1 MGISKTYKIIDCFT
15 FYNEIDLLNLRLS
28 ELYDYVDYFVI
39 SESLHT
45 HRGKSK
51 KLYLEENMDLFS
63 QFKDKIINVCDKTK
77 YNSSDYSWK
86 IENNQ
91 RNEIAKGLSSLDLD
105 SNDQILISDLDEIP
119 NIETLKKVM
128 PVEWVFTLEMDFYYF
143 TLYNK
148 IKKNWKKSKIL
159 NYKTFIEKFNSSPQ
173 YVRDSVDYRKILNF
187 RFDRNVIKDG
197 GWHFSYFGDVD
208 FIQNKIRNFAHFEF
222 DNEKYFNAKNILNSI
237 NNGVDLYG
245 DKSIKI
251 NQLRQLDLDKLPK
264 NVGLIMNQINT

>member
-105 SNDQILISDLDEIP
+105 DNDQILISDLDEIP

-159 NYKTFIEKFNSSPQ
+159 NYKVGDFPLAEKICNKVISIPFHQ
-173 YVRDSVDYRKILNF
+173 YLKED
-187 RFDRNVIKDG
+187 
-197 GWHFSYFGDVD
+197 
-208 FIQNKIRNFAHFEF
+208 
-222 DNEKYFNAKNILNSI
+222 EKEYI
-237 NNGVDLYG
+237 V
-245 DKSIKI
+245 
-251 NQLRQLDLDKLPK
+251 K
-264 NVGLIMNQINT
+264 NVNSFYETELS

>member
-1 MGISKTYKIIDCFT
+1 MNNTKPYKVIDCFT
-15 FYNEIDLLNLRLS
+15 FYNEFDLLNLRLN
-28 ELYDYVDYFVI
+28 ELNDFVDYFII
-39 SESLHT
+39 SESSHT
-45 HRGKSK
+45 HRGNPK
-51 KLYLEENMDLFS
+51 KLYFQENKEKFNKFS
-63 QFKDKIINVCDKTK
+63 KKIINVVDKK
-77 YNSSDYSWK
+77 EYSRSDYSWK

-105 SNDQILISDLDEIP
+105 NNDQILISDLDEIP

-173 YVRDSVDYRKILNF
+173 HVRDSVDYRKILNF

>member
-105 SNDQILISDLDEIP
+105 DNDQILISDLDEIP

-251 NQLRQLDLDKLPK
+251 NQLKELDLDKLPK